1 MAGMVLVLT
10 TALSAADIDGNDV
23 NHRPRYSAF
32 FLCSDK
38 QHPSR
43 AAQETY
49 QRPETSLQLEPEK
62 KNERDV
68 RGQMSKNVKSACSLE
83 YFLYLKEN

>member
-68 RGQMSKNVKSACSLE
+68 VKCQKMSKARALLNTFSI
-83 YFLYLKEN
+83 